1 MIKLNLVC
9 LLLVSVLI
17 ETHGFSQSLGTGFL
31 VSEDGLVATSNHVIQ
46 DATSIEVD
54 FNGHKYLAS
63 KVAKDE
69 ANDLAIIRI
78 DGEFPYLEI
87 KGSEETMIG
96 EEIFTVGFPN
106 PELQGYEPKMTAGVI
121 SSMSGVQDD
130 PTCYQIS
137 VPVQP
142 GNSGGPLMAKNGDV
156 LGIIKAKLGAR
167 AGLVTSGALPENVN
181 YAVKSDYL
189 NLLIKM
195 AKPRTKS
202 DDKRKTKNSAR
213 DLPGVEKAIACI
225 VLVKADNEKYRGEPA
240 GAGKT
245 VAATQKGKY
254 EWEKQYEALKEIIDK
269 NKTLEKFDM
278 DDPLET
284 YDSIGSDLKANNE
297 LGQKQIEFFENWK
310 ANTVGGS
317 FAAGIPIMYIRSG
330 PFEEEWEVVKKR
342 FVDYTK
348 NKEMLFSQLDKYTYM
363 MLIRPKI
370 TAKGLRLCAEAYEEQ
385 WNDISKESDE
395 MRTVIRNNALQ
406 GIKSGAIFPES
417 KIIISDTIG
426 YVYTDPTI
434 NDDSV
439 VEATTKK
446 RIQLFSA
453 SKDKFIIKEDE
464 ERALCLAVSSVSN
477 EPFIISFPK
486 KYRSEVSI
494 PSQIIGR

>member
-1 MIKLNLVC
+1 
-9 LLLVSVLI
+9 
-17 ETHGFSQSLGTGFL
+17 
-31 VSEDGLVATSNHVIQ
+31 
-46 DATSIEVD
+46 
-54 FNGHKYLAS
+54 
-63 KVAKDE
+63 
-69 ANDLAIIRI
+69 
-78 DGEFPYLEI
+78 
-87 KGSEETMIG
+87 MIG
-96 EEIFTVGFPN
+96 AEIFTVGFPN

-202 DDKRKTKNSAR
+202 DDKRKTKNSAK
-213 DLPGVEKAIACI
+213 DLPGVEKALACI
-225 VLVKADNEKYRGEPA
+225 VLVKADNEKYRGAPA

-245 VAATQKGKY
+245 VAATQKGNY
-254 EWEKQYEALKEIIDK
+254 EWEKQYEDLKKVIDE

-284 YDSIGSDLKANNE
+284 YDSIGSDLKAKNE

-310 ANTVGGS
+310 KNTYFGRLGTS
-317 FAAGIPIMYIRSG
+317 AMLENYSNKPE

-363 MLIRPKI
+363 TLIRPKI
-370 TAKGLRLCAEAYEEQ
+370 AAKGLRLCAEAYEEQ
-385 WNDISKESDE
+385 WNDKSKESDE

-464 ERALCLAVSSVSN
+464 ERTLCLAVSSVSN

-486 KYRSEVSI
+486 KYRAEVSI